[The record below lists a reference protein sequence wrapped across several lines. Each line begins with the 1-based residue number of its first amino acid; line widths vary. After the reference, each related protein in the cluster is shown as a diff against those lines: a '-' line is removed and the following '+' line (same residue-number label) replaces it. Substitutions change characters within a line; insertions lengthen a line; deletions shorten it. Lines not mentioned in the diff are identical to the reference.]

1 MGPHA
6 RGEEE
11 RLLYWNREIEASR
24 AAELRC
30 FLAGYSLMG
39 PKEASR
45 LRSAEGNGRCL
56 RWCCVLCASQLLCLL
71 LLYLL
76 YLLYLLQL
84 FLQGELHPLL
94 QCFLLPW
101 LSSFS
106 SWRASCAG
114 ALALLHLTPKS
125 VQTTGTPWCHEIED
139 AGGIADLSTAQRV
152 QSRFRS
158 FRRSICIE
166 KPRQPRGIRSLF
178 FLYRRLGPL
187 LVVAKPHPVALSTH
201 AMRFEQQLPLCP

>member
-1 MGPHA
+1 M

-24 AAELRC
+24 AAEIRC

-71 LLYLL
+71 LLHLL

-84 FLQGELHPLL
+84 FLQGELHSLL

-114 ALALLHLTPKS
+114 ALALLLHLTPKS
-125 VQTTGTPWCHEIED
+125 VQTTGTPWCHKIED
-139 AGGIADLSTAQRV
+139 AGGIADLSAAQRV
-152 QSRFRS
+152 QSRFHS

-166 KPRQPRGIRSLF
+166 KPRATDPFVFIFPRM
-178 FLYRRLGPL
+178 GPL
-187 LVVAKPHPVALSTH
+187 LVVSEPYSVALSTL
-201 AMRFEQQLPLCP
+201 AMQFEQKLPLCP